1 MHVSGS
7 LQDRSWVAGPVLV
20 SSCLFA
26 PFAHAQEAETVAD
39 TVLAGAESS
48 FALPLDDFYLRRH
61 DSEARELLAGLTVTP
76 GLYVPLS
83 ARAAG
88 NEDNGVVAPTSPAL
102 RLHFQYRPLGHWFA
116 SVTLNKYLDKSER
129 KPWDPDFTYSFGY
142 DDWHPYTFSLVY
154 SNYANNRFNPVEGDP
169 VTRFSYGAISAGY
182 KAPMPKVLAR
192 QLLIDPS
199 LSIDCR
205 ANLNVTPR
213 FVRNDG
219 TSGRWKRSASLGCR
233 YPFTRRLYLDFTAY
247 AWDHGQQPWDPDFT
261 YGFGFFDY
269 RSDRVS
275 IQYANYSGNRYPW
288 RRAGKDTG
296 RFRNGGLMISWS
308 HEF

>member
-1 MHVSGS
+1 MQASCS
-7 LQDRSWVAGPVLV
+7 LKRRFWVAGPVLV
-20 SSCLFA
+20 SGCVLA
-26 PFAHAQEAETVAD
+26 PFACAQEVEGD
-39 TVLAGAESS
+39 DVLMGAESS
-48 FALPLDDFYLRRH
+48 FALPLQDLYVRRH
-61 DSEARELLAGLTVTP
+61 DSEARELLNGLTMTP
-76 GLYVPLS
+76 GLYIPLS
-83 ARAAG
+83 SRAAG
-88 NEDNGVVAPTSPAL
+88 NQDNGVVAPTSPAL
-102 RLHFQYRPLGHWFA
+102 RLNLQYRPLGHWFA
-116 SVTLNKYLDKSER
+116 NLTVHKYLDKSER

-154 SNYANNRFNPVEGDP
+154 SNYANNRFDPAEDDP
-169 VTRFSYGAISAGY
+169 VTRLSHGTVSAGY
-182 KAPMPKVLAR
+182 KAPMPRVLAR
-192 QLLIDPS
+192 QLLIDPD

-205 ANLNVTPR
+205 VNLNATPR

-219 TSGRWKRSASLGCR
+219 SPGKWKRSASLGCR
-233 YPFTRRLYLDFTAY
+233 YPFTRRIYLDFIAY
-247 AWDHGQQPWDPDFT
+247 AWEHGQQPWDPDFT

-275 IQYANYSGNRYPW
+275 IQYANYSGNRFPW